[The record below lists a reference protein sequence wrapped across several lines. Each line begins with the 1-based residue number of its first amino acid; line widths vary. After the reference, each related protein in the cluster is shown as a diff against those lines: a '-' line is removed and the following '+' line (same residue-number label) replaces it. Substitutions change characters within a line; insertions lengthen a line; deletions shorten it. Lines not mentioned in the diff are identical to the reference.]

1 MNSNDVT
8 NKTNMNETQIYQKI
22 SDLATKLAADNSTFT
37 RADLAY
43 ELKELGVSGDS
54 PDISRLVWEAIQNTG
69 NQQIAKAF
77 VNNSKSDT
85 LINEYKVPALLE
97 QGDHETVFDIMN
109 KKLADTD
116 STLGQLSQ
124 LIDEKTKLKLVE
136 AASTLIGV
144 VSGTNSINKIQSE
157 ASAIFMKYRDM
168 ADAYKSAKDSIAGVA
183 NDFCELRTSTMGMYR
198 RYATMLTDIFGDGIK
213 ASMPEVFDFNKL
225 EYLDVENMTKSIQL
239 AYNQVYGKCGSLA
252 GEVSENFSKAIKD
265 GAVQFGAQQDKRV
278 GLVLAGIN
286 LISHYLKTGRQ
297 AQNLNQELAE
307 LKGSITHDVASIRTD
322 QVRLVEIYKTIHDV
336 MVPKAEVFAK
346 AAPTVFD
353 DELNKLIDSIY
364 STPELRELRAQR
376 ETLFAKVRDMER
388 KIADAEMSIN
398 YYEGHIADSRDTME
412 SLNKQYTEAKGSKP
426 EPPSGFGNIIT
437 FGTAKKN
444 YNRDI
449 YEWSK
454 NCEPLVKTFEALA
467 VDVKVD
473 EEELTMQKFTLMEQK
488 AEYERSQ
495 NALTFINNQIRE
507 ALSASPEVKAKVANH
522 LEDIIKLLQLAKD
535 IASQKLDDR
544 LVGVSQVKKFHD
556 IELPDNIKTAVK
568 DFRDGVVRD
577 MNFTEADARDLA
589 GKNLTAEQAQQITAQ
604 GQEIMSSG
612 INLCENM
619 ARLSAMRLNQGLAQE
634 YYDMEFEKIKAEFAQ
649 NIKKV
654 DNQALMLQEIA
665 RRVNTADNA
674 ADLKA
679 ALMALI
685 GDGQTTLTA
694 ENFDDFLAGKLTI
707 NI

>member
-1 MNSNDVT
+1 MNYND
-8 NKTNMNETQIYQKI
+8 KTTKNMNDTQIYQKI
-22 SDLATKLAADNSTFT
+22 SDLATKLGADNSTFT

-54 PDISRLVWEAIQNTG
+54 ADISRLVWEALNSTG

-85 LINEYKVPALLE
+85 LVNEYKVPAMLE
-97 QGDHETVFDIMN
+97 QGDTESVFDVMK
-109 KKLADTD
+109 KKLSDTD
-116 STLGQLSQ
+116 TTLGQLSQ

-157 ASAIFMKYRDM
+157 ASAIFMKYKDM
-168 ADAYKSAKDSIAGVA
+168 ADTYKNAKDTIASVT
-183 NDFCELRTSTMGMYR
+183 NDFCEIRTSTVGMYR
-198 RYATMLTDIFGDGIK
+198 RYAIMLTDIFGDSIRT
-213 ASMPEVFDFNKL
+213 SMPELFDFSKV
-225 EYLDVENMTKSIQL
+225 EYLDVEAMTNNIQL
-239 AYNQVYGKCGSLA
+239 AYNQVYGKCATLA
-252 GEVSENFSKAIKD
+252 GEVSENFTKALKD

-286 LISHYLKTGRQ
+286 LISHYMKTGQQ
-297 AQNLNQELAE
+297 AQNLSHDLAE

-353 DELNKLIDSIY
+353 DEFSKLVDTIY
-364 STPELRELRAQR
+364 STRGLQELRDKR
-376 ETLFAKVRDMER
+376 EDCIAKMRDLER
-388 KIADAEMSIN
+388 KIADAELSIS
-398 YYEGHIADSRDTME
+398 YYQGHITDSRDTME
-412 SLNKQYTEAKGSKP
+412 SLNKQYTEAKSSKP

-454 NCEPLVKTFEALA
+454 NCEPLVKAFEALA

-473 EEELTMQKFTLMEQK
+473 EEELSAQKQMLADMKAQYASISNSLNTTNNILREQ
-488 AEYERSQ
+488 
-495 NALTFINNQIRE
+495 LD
-507 ALSASPEVKAKVANH
+507 ASPEVKAKAAQH

-556 IELPDNIKTAVK
+556 IELPENLKTAVQN
-568 DFRDGVVRD
+568 FRNDVVKD
-577 MNFTEADARDLA
+577 MNFSEADARDLA
-589 GKNLTAEQAQQITAQ
+589 GENLTAEQAQMITAQ
-604 GQEIMSSG
+604 GQDIMNSG
-612 INLCENM
+612 ISLCENM
-619 ARLSAMRLNQGLAQE
+619 ARLSAMKLNQGLAQE
-634 YYDMEFEKIKAEFAQ
+634 YYDMEFAKIKAEFAE

-665 RRVNTADNA
+665 RRVNTSDNA

-679 ALMALI
+679 ALMALL
-685 GDGQTTLTA
+685 GDGQSALTA
-694 ENFDDFLAGKLTI
+694 DNFDDFLTGKLTI